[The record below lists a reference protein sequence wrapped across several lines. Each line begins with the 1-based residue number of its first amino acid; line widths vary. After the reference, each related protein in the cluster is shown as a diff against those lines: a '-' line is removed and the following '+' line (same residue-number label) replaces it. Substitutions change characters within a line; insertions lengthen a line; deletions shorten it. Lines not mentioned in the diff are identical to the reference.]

1 MASEV
6 IIKRII
12 RASRNDV
19 FSAWI
24 DPEMMSRWMV
34 GGPGYAVVTNDVRV
48 GGSYTND
55 MFISAGEGSRQSD
68 PQLYRHT
75 GQYIEIAPPE
85 RLVFSWNSP
94 SVSNTE
100 VSVVFREVPD
110 GTEVTI
116 CHRLLEKADVSSHQ
130 EGWSHALG
138 QLASVLDK

>member
-1 MASEV
+1 MTAEV

-12 RASRNDV
+12 KASREEV
-19 FSAWI
+19 FSAWV
-24 DPEMMSRWMV
+24 DPEMMSKWMV
-34 GGPGYAVVTNDVRV
+34 GGPGYAVVKNDPRV

-55 MFISAGEGSRQSD
+55 MFISVGEDSQQSESR
-68 PQLYRHT
+68 LYRHT
-75 GQYIEIAPPE
+75 GEYLEISPPE

-100 VSVVFREVPD
+100 VSVVFREVGE

-116 CHRLLEKADVSSHQ
+116 CHRLLEEADIPSHQ
-130 EGWSHALG
+130 EGWGHALG